1 MNLKASAIA
10 GGVLWGFLVFAF
22 TVLETARGAGH
33 TLGKL
38 VIVCPGYSVTYLGSV
53 VGLIYGLVS
62 RSDPRGGLLLALQQG
77 WRRRV
82 RPCPVSQRDS
92 PGAKLRG
99 RQRFVTSC
107 SA

>member
-10 GGVLWGFLVFAF
+10 GGILWGFLVFAF

-62 RSDPRGGLLLALQQG
+62 GAILAAAFCWLYNKAGGA
-77 WRRRV
+77 
-82 RPCPVSQRDS
+82 
-92 PGAKLRG
+92 A
-99 RQRFVTSC
+99 RF
-107 SA
+107 

>member
-1 MNLKASAIA
+1 MNLKAFAIA
-10 GGVLWGFLVFAF
+10 GGILSGFLAFAF

-62 RSDPRGGLLLALQQG
+62 GAILAAAFCWLYNKAGGGACAPARSPNEIPRE
-77 WRRRV
+77 R
-82 RPCPVSQRDS
+82 S
-92 PGAKLRG
+92 
-99 RQRFVTSC
+99 
-107 SA
+107 